1 MNDDSQTEMNG
12 RKAFQND
19 RDDTFTFQLSIAVAV
34 ENGICRWI
42 LLDGVCECGR
52 HDYAALR
59 RHGVQND
66 RHGRRYGCVL
76 NQ

>member
-42 LLDGVCECGR
+42 LLDGVS
-52 HDYAALR
+52 
-59 RHGVQND
+59 
-66 RHGRRYGCVL
+66 
-76 NQ
+76 